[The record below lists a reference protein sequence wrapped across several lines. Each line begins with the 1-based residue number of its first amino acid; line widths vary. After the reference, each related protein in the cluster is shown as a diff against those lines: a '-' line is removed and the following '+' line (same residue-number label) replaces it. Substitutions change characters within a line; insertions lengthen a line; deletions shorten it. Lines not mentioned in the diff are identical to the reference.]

1 MILGADANNNNKND
15 LVGYIFVI
23 LIFFILFFMILT
35 GSREATIQKEI
46 KKQNMENVQTKE
58 IQSCVLTSND
68 SVSSIFVLGTGGVR
82 SSSKV
87 QYYFYMEGE
96 KGFGLQSLDSDR
108 VEIVILEEGDVP
120 HIEGHFT
127 ERGEL
132 YKSWSTESEYDYV
145 MNKYYLYLPTDYIT
159 EEYDVDLKN

>member
-1 MILGADANNNNKND
+1 MILGADANKDSN
-15 LVGYIFVI
+15 LVGYIFVV
-23 LIFFILFFMILT
+23 LIFFLIFFMILT
-35 GSREATIQKEI
+35 GSRETARQEEI
-46 KKQNMENVQTKE
+46 EKQNMENVQTKE

-68 SVSSIFVLGTGGVR
+68 SVSGAFVLGTGGVR

-96 KGFGLQSLDSDR
+96 RGFVLQSLDSDR

-145 MNKYYLYLPTDYIT
+145 MNKYYLYLPSDYIT
-159 EEYDVDLKN
+159 EEYDMNYPN

>member
-87 QYYFYMEGE
+87 QYYF
-96 KGFGLQSLDSDR
+96 F
-108 VEIVILEEGDVP
+108 
-120 HIEGHFT
+120 
-127 ERGEL
+127 
-132 YKSWSTESEYDYV
+132 
-145 MNKYYLYLPTDYIT
+145 
-159 EEYDVDLKN
+159 